1 MSAPPSAPIHRNRWL
16 AALGYGLLAEVCTIV
31 TIIFIALVYK
41 FGVARGLSDAAYD
54 AFNQKMGAAVGIV
67 FGTLFTY
74 LFARMVVRRLSGNF
88 IAHGFVVAATAIV
101 VSLSGSIAG
110 HHGVP
115 SGYVL
120 ASILKLAAGW
130 FAGFQAGKPATV

>member
-1 MSAPPSAPIHRNRWL
+1 MSAPSSTSANRNRWL
-16 AALGYGLLAEVCTIV
+16 AALGYGLLAEVCTVV
-31 TIIFIALVYK
+31 TIILIALVYK

-54 AFNQKMGAAVGIV
+54 AFNEKMGGAIGIV

-74 LFARMVVRRLSGNF
+74 LFARIVMRRLSGNF
-88 IAHGFVVAATAIV
+88 VAHGLIVAATAIV
-101 VSLSGSIAG
+101 VSVSGSIAG

-115 SGYVL
+115 SGYIL
-120 ASILKLAAGW
+120 ASILKLVAGW